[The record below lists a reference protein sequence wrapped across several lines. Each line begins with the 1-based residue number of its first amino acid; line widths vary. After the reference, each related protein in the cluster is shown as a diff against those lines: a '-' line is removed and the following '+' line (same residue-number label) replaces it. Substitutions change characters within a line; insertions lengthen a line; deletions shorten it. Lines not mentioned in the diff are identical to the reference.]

1 MAKSSVKK
9 KINFTI
15 KTLGKSTI
23 KSPLKLSTKYGDR
36 KVNYVE
42 EDEYISYYNEYKQL
56 KQFRNIGEAPRFE
69 KAGPRQ
75 FLYFN
80 PPQTKAAIVTCGGV
94 APGLND
100 VIRALVM
107 ELYWI
112 YGVKSII
119 GIPYGY
125 AGFNIKNGFEPIE
138 LTPNKVSEIHS
149 FGGTILGTSRG
160 KQDEKEIVDYLLQS
174 NISIL
179 FCIGGD
185 GTLRGASA
193 IYKEIT
199 KRKLKISVVGIPK
212 TIDNDIAYM
221 DKTFGFE
228 TAFSKAAEAIK
239 SAHSEARSAY
249 HGIGLVKLMGR
260 HSGYIA
266 ANAALA
272 LKEVNFVLIPEVKFD
287 LFGSKGL
294 FEQVKERLISR
305 KHTVIVVA
313 EGAGQEYLLSNNS
326 KIEYDASGNVKLSD
340 IGLFLKQEI
349 SKYFKEQN
357 FEFSLKYID
366 PSYMI
371 RSLPANPSDSIFCG
385 TLAQN
390 AVHCAMAGK
399 TDVVVGYQ
407 QNHFVHIPI
416 ETATS
421 FRKEIDPESE
431 LWFSVLEAT
440 GQMANMIN

>member
-1 MAKSSVKK
+1 MIKSVKK
-9 KINFTI
+9 KINFSI
-15 KTLGKSTI
+15 KILGKAEI
-23 KSPLKLSTKYGDR
+23 KSPLKLSTKYGDK
-36 KVNYVE
+36 KVNYVS
-42 EDEYISYYNEYKQL
+42 DNEYIMFYNEYNQL
-56 KQFRNIGEAPRFE
+56 KQFKKIEEVPRFE
-69 KAGPRQ
+69 IAGPRQ
-75 FLYFN
+75 YLYFN
-80 PPQTKAAIVTCGGV
+80 PPQTKAAIVTCGGL

-125 AGFNIKNGFEPIE
+125 SGFNRKNGFEPIE
-138 LTPNKVSEIHS
+138 LTPNRVSEIHS

-160 KQDEKEIVDYLLQS
+160 KQDAAEVADYLLQS

-185 GTLRGASA
+185 GTLRGANA
-193 IYKEIT
+193 IHKEIA

-212 TIDNDIAYM
+212 TIDNDIAYT

-249 HGIGLVKLMGR
+249 RGIGLVKLMGR

-272 LKEVNFVLIPEVKFD
+272 LKEVNFVLVPEIKFD
-287 LFGSKGL
+287 LNGKNGL
-294 FEQVKERLISR
+294 FEKLKERLISR
-305 KHTVIVVA
+305 KHAVLVVA
-313 EGAGQEYLLSNNS
+313 EGAGQEHLISNNS
-326 KIEYDASGNVKLSD
+326 KVEYDASGNVKLND

-349 SKYFKEQN
+349 INYFKKEN
-357 FEFSLKYID
+357 FDCSLKYID
-366 PSYMI
+366 PSYTI
-371 RSLPANPSDSIFCG
+371 RSLPANPTDSIFCG

-390 AVHCAMAGK
+390 AAHCAMSGR
-399 TDVVVGYQ
+399 TDVVIGYH

-421 FRKEIDPESE
+421 FRKEIDPEGE

-440 GQMANMIN
+440 GQTSMIN